1 MRLHSDGRL
10 SLSPSDLS
18 SHLACPHLTTL
29 SLAAARG
36 EIVKP
41 KLDSP
46 HRELIFRKGNEHEA
60 AYLARLE
67 GEGRS
72 IVRIPTYDDEG
83 FDADEAQRLTEE
95 AIRAGVGRGDLPA
108 VSRPTG
114 PGAASRTSSSF
125 SPTAGTSPSTRSSR
139 ARRSRRT
146 CCS

>member
-1 MRLHSDGRL
+1 MRLHDDGRL

-46 HRELIFRKGNEHEA
+46 HRDLIFSKGNDHEA
-60 AYLARLE
+60 SYLERLD

-72 IVRIPTYDDEG
+72 IVRIPTSTTRG
-83 FDADEAQRLTEE
+83 STGWSQRFSDSSHE
-95 AIRAGVGRGDLPA
+95 RG
-108 VSRPTG
+108 
-114 PGAASRTSSSF
+114 
-125 SPTAGTSPSTRSSR
+125 
-139 ARRSRRT
+139 
-146 CCS
+146 

>member
-1 MRLHSDGRL
+1 MRLHDDGRL

-46 HRELIFRKGNEHEA
+46 HRDLIFSKGNEHEA

-72 IVRIPTYDDEG
+72 IVRIPTYDD
-83 FDADEAQRLTEE
+83 
-95 AIRAGVGRGDLPA
+95 AGLRGGRGAAADRGGDPGRR
-108 VSRPTG
+108 RP
-114 PGAASRTSSSF
+114 R
-125 SPTAGTSPSTRSSR
+125 
-139 ARRSRRT
+139 
-146 CCS
+146 